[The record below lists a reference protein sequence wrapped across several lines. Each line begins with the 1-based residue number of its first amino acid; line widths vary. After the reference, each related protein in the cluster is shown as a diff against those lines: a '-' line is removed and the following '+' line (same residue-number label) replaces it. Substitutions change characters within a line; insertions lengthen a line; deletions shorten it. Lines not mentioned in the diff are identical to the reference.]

1 MTTDIWRN
9 VAVVLIGLV
18 LPVIGAWWLERPR
31 RRSAHPA
38 ASEFLPYA
46 VRAVEAEQLRGLG
59 RPLYPPAGMA
69 PPGRLPRAA
78 GQSIAATFES
88 LHDKRLVILGD
99 AGSGKTTAARRLVP
113 MLLDDGP
120 MPVMVGLSSW
130 EPASQSVQDWFIS
143 RVADRYGAE
152 ADHVRVLT
160 VTRRLLPV
168 LDGLDE
174 LPDSQRAT
182 CVPLLMRWLDGFPGY
197 VLTCRTDAY
206 EDMADLLGPGVGT
219 TVTLLP
225 LRAQDVAAE
234 LRAVDAR
241 RWAPVATAVEDEP
254 SGPLAEALSSPWFL
268 SLATSG
274 YEGHRH
280 RDPTELTDR
289 GELPD
294 AAAVRQRIW
303 DTADP
308 TVSIEGWGTDGRR
321 RLELIADAMGSEAD
335 GLLLWWRMAGKYGS
349 PWAVAYV
356 TAALLGIPA
365 LVALAADRGLGS
377 SLSGMYGI
385 FGYLAFLAPMISHQ
399 EPRRLWRRPAL
410 RLVPLHGATFW
421 FFATTLGVG
430 LISPPIGV
438 VITLDPEWFL
448 PRTWFS
454 MGLMA
459 IGAVAAFVIMITG
472 PNTEPGRARRAG
484 DQLSDLGAAL
494 LTSSAVTALACLPIG
509 LLSDPAGQTAGSDG
523 LPWFVWAATS
533 LGFFTTVLLT
543 RTAWGRYR
551 LTHLGLVLDGE
562 LPLRLGRFLA
572 EAQEQGVLV
581 PADGYGA
588 GCYTFRHSLAREAL
602 LGGGTDRLARVR
614 ATERFQQEIRAEVLT
629 LPESVAYLAFTSDGS
644 PERYAREREHIA
656 ELADEV
662 LTNELRAAADK
673 GTEAY
678 ERYREARQ
686 RMSEALRVS
695 VWANPTTARL
705 YGLAALLAGAIV
717 CGAVG
722 VLTGVDQSKVGVGM
736 VGWTLGACL
745 VLLVVARSDATP
757 VPRRVAYVIVAVLAL
772 YTSTPWTLSPF
783 LPEHSLGTIA
793 AITAAADIF
802 FLVAWLY
809 ARPHVSRA
817 RAVLDDDP
825 DAWPELPAIRHHRET
840 ASEARQTW
848 LTVVARD
855 GVMPLIRG
863 RLRVGTDTG
872 TVPALPAIAPSRL
885 TGSRRSDQFVGTD
898 TADEIAFHLRELESA
913 SIGVS
918 GQRGV
923 GKSSL
928 MQRFCTSGSLSAA
941 DNLLV
946 LAPAPTSYDPREFL
960 IHLFAEVCRQVT
972 GGNPGDDG
980 RQAPDPVRRRTLVHQ
995 LGAALMV
1002 AAGVLITVVTLLWP
1016 ELTAAAA
1023 AVTGHAKALVIAGGG
1038 VLTVAGLTWALSLSL
1053 RAGRAGRRHGKNPRD
1068 TEVLAATHLR
1078 TLHYQLTFL
1087 RTRNAQLALPGG
1099 LQLADGS
1106 QVQHTQQVLT
1116 YPELV
1121 ARFRAFLTEVA
1132 RDRGQSGGRVVIG
1145 IDELDKLG
1153 SSQDAER
1160 FLNDLK
1166 VVFGIRGCHFL
1177 VAVSEDA
1184 LTTFGRHVL
1193 DVRTAFDSAFDR
1205 VVAVR
1210 PLSLSQARTLLE
1222 LRGVWLPGPYL
1233 WLCQV
1238 LSGGLPR
1245 DLLRAVTS
1253 LATERALRGT
1263 VGLRK
1268 LSQRLIEDDA
1278 RTVLSAQTRY
1288 AATLSGADAPRAARW
1303 IADASQAAVT
1313 ADEWEAAIGAAPPID
1328 PDQYDVARAVTQVR
1342 AYLALGATLM
1352 RTFTEGDVAATLDW
1366 LRLAGPDPVDR
1377 LTTARAKLATEPETS
1392 WSAVNRY
1399 RSETPGLAPLP
1410 EPT

>member
-18 LPVIGAWWLERPR
+18 LPAIGAWWMERSR
-31 RRSAHPA
+31 GRSAHPA
-38 ASEFLPYA
+38 ASELLLYA

-59 RPLYPPAGMA
+59 RPLYPPFSMASAGMA
-69 PPGRLPRAA
+69 AHVA
-78 GQSIAATFES
+78 GQSIAAIFGG

-99 AGSGKTTAARRLVP
+99 AGTGKTTAARRLVP
-113 MLLDDGP
+113 VLLDEGP
-120 MPVMVGLSSW
+120 VPVMVGLSSW

-143 RVADRYGAE
+143 RVADRYGVE
-152 ADHVRVLT
+152 ADHVRGLT
-160 VTRRLLPV
+160 AARRLLPV

-206 EDMADLLGPGVGT
+206 QDMADLLGPGVGT
-219 TVTLLP
+219 TVTLRP
-225 LRAQDVAAE
+225 LWAQDVAAE
-234 LRAVDAR
+234 LRAVDAQ
-241 RWAPVATAVEDEP
+241 RWEPVATAVEDDP

-268 SLATSG
+268 SLAASG

-280 RDPTELTDR
+280 RDPEELTDR
-289 GELPD
+289 RELPD
-294 AAAVRQRIW
+294 AAAVRRRIW

-308 TVSIEGWGTDGRR
+308 TVRIEGWGTDGRR
-321 RLELIADAMGSEAD
+321 RLELVADATGSEAD

-349 PWAVAYV
+349 SWAVAYV

-365 LVALAADRGLGS
+365 LVGLAADRGLAS
-377 SLSGMYGI
+377 SLSGMYVI
-385 FGYLAFLAPMISHQ
+385 FGYLAFLTPVISHQ
-399 EPRRLWRRPAL
+399 EPRRLGRRPL
-410 RLVPLHGATFW
+410 LTLVPLRGAAFW
-421 FFATTLGVG
+421 LLATILGAG
-430 LISPPIGV
+430 LIGLPIGMAF
-438 VITLDPEWFL
+438 ILDPEWVL
-448 PRTWFS
+448 SGTWFS

-459 IGAVAAFVIMITG
+459 IGVIAGLVLMITG
-472 PNTEPGRARRAG
+472 PNTEPGRAHRAG
-484 DQLSDLGAAL
+484 DLHSDLWVAL

-509 LLSDPAGQTAGSDG
+509 LLSDPGRGTTGGHG

-543 RTAWGRYR
+543 RTPWGRYR

-572 EAQEQGVLV
+572 EALDQGLLV

-614 ATERFQQEIRAEVLT
+614 ATERFQKEIRAEVLT

-644 PERYAREREHIA
+644 SERYAREREHIA
-656 ELADEV
+656 GLADEV

-673 GTEAY
+673 GAEAY
-678 ERYREARQ
+678 ERYRKARQ
-686 RMSEALRVS
+686 RMSEALGVS
-695 VWANPTTARL
+695 VWANSTTARL
-705 YGLAALLAGAIV
+705 YGLAALLAGGIV
-717 CGAVG
+717 CAAVG
-722 VLTGVDQSKVGVGM
+722 LLTGADQLEVGAG
-736 VGWTLGACL
+736 
-745 VLLVVARSDATP
+745 VVAVAAGVCLSLLLAARLEATP
-757 VPRRVAYVIVAVLAL
+757 ASRRFIYMIVAVLAL
-772 YTSTPWTLSPF
+772 YTSTPWALSPF
-783 LPEHSLGTIA
+783 LPEGSLGTIA

-809 ARPHVSRA
+809 ARPHVARA

-825 DAWPELPAIRHHRET
+825 DAWPELPAIRHHRG
-840 ASEARQTW
+840 AAFEARQTW

-885 TGSRRSDQFVGTD
+885 TGSRRSDQFVGTEA
-898 TADEIAFHLRELESA
+898 ADEIAFHLRELESA

-928 MQRFCTSGSLSAA
+928 MQRFCTSGPLSAA
-941 DNLLV
+941 DDLLV

-960 IHLFAEVCRQVT
+960 IHLFAEVCRRVT
-972 GGNPGDDG
+972 GSNPGDDG
-980 RQAPDPVRRRTLVHQ
+980 HQAPDPVRRRNLVQHV
-995 LGAALMV
+995 GAALMV

-1016 ELTAAAA
+1016 ELTAAAE
-1023 AVTGHAKALVIAGGG
+1023 AVTGHAKALVIAGGV
-1038 VLTVAGLTWALSLSL
+1038 VLTVAGIAWAVSLSL
-1053 RAGRAGRRHGKNPRD
+1053 PAEGAGRRRGNPRHTD
-1068 TEVLAATHLR
+1068 VLAAAHLR

-1121 ARFRAFLTEVA
+1121 SRFRAFLTEVA
-1132 RDRGQSGGRVVIG
+1132 RDRDQSGGRVVIG

-1210 PLSLSQARTLLE
+1210 PLSLGQARTLLE

-1253 LATERALRGT
+1253 LATERALR
-1263 VGLRK
+1263 LRVDLRQ
-1268 LSQRLIEDDA
+1268 LSRKLIEDDA
-1278 RTVLSAQTRY
+1278 RSVLSAQTRY
-1288 AATLSGADAPRAARW
+1288 AATLSGAHAPRAARW

-1313 ADEWEAAIGAAPPID
+1313 ADEWEAAIGAAPPVD
-1328 PDQYDVARAVTQVR
+1328 PDQYDVAHAVTQVR

-1352 RTFTEGDVAATLDW
+1352 RTFTEGDVAASLDW

-1399 RSETPGLAPLP
+1399 RAEIPGLAPLP